1 MSGPMPDNL
10 SIQIRGLVK
19 HYYLGSAQD
28 RSLKALFVRK
38 IKHIPP
44 DILRVLD
51 GVDLDIPK
59 GQALGICGANGAGK
73 STLLKLI
80 SGITYPTAGSIEVK
94 GRVASLLELGAGFHP
109 DMTGEENVLLN
120 GVILGLS
127 EKVLKRKMEAIF
139 RDAGLSRF
147 TRTPIKY
154 YSTGMV
160 QRLGFSI
167 ASHLDPDVL
176 ILDEVFAVGDALF
189 QHTAIDI
196 FRRFKA
202 RGKTILLVSH
212 DLHVLENF
220 CDRVI
225 MISNG
230 GILMDGPPKVVTH
243 QYAALVWQHRYQIG
257 SGDNPYHVTNRLGD
271 QRMRVEEV
279 AFLNAEGKQE
289 RVFRQFSSMTIRLTL
304 VNEDPELAYPYV
316 SLKVIDNWSQ
326 DVCQTITGSSPEEY
340 EPAPSRFSMD
350 LIFESLLM
358 MPGNYTMEI
367 IVASSSGTILDSW
380 SFVES
385 FSVLPRIEE
394 LRYQGVYG
402 GVFSHPC
409 KWILHRPEEQ
419 VIPQETGLE
428 QNEK

>member
-1 MSGPMPDNL
+1 MPGNL
-10 SIQIRGLVK
+10 SIRIRGLVK

-28 RSLKALFVRK
+28 RSLKALLIRK

-44 DILRVLD
+44 DILKVLD

-80 SGITYPTAGSIEVK
+80 AGITFPTDGTIEVA

-120 GVILGLS
+120 GVILGLP

-167 ASHLDPDVL
+167 GSHLDPDIL

-189 QHTAIDI
+189 QHTAVDI

-230 GILMDGPPKVVTH
+230 NILMDGPPKVVTH

-271 QRMRVEEV
+271 QRMRVESV
-279 AFLNAEGKQE
+279 TFLDAGGNTD
-289 RVFRQFSSMTIRLTL
+289 RVFRQFASMTVRLTL

-316 SLKVIDNWSQ
+316 SLKILDNWSQ
-326 DVCQTITGSSPEEY
+326 DVCQTITGPPPEEY
-340 EPAPSRFSMD
+340 ECAPPRFTMD
-350 LIFESLLM
+350 LVFESLLM
-358 MPGNYTMEI
+358 MPGSYTMEI
-367 IVASSSGTILDSW
+367 IVAASSGTIMDSW
-380 SFVES
+380 SFIES

-394 LRYQGVYG
+394 THYQNVYG

-409 KWILHRPEEQ
+409 TWVIHRPAQ
-419 VIPQETGLE
+419 SGIPQPVDLG